1 VKWRIGLSLVTA
13 ALGAMVSLFPV
24 AAAAPGDIVVIP
36 IHGTIDEG
44 MAHLVDRA
52 VTGAEATHAQAVV
65 IDVDTFGGLVSA
77 ATEIRDKLLA
87 APMPVY
93 AYVSGRAW
101 SAGALVTLA
110 ANHIAMA
117 PASSI
122 GAAEP
127 IPKTIK
133 TVSALRGEFA
143 ATAAV
148 RHRNAT
154 LATAM
159 VDATVA
165 APPYKAKGAIL
176 TLTADQAVASHF
188 ADSIAPNRNA
198 ALARWHLDVAR
209 VVTPGYSLGERLV
222 RFATDPT
229 VSGLLLAIGFVG
241 LLIEMQTLHL
251 IAGLIGATALA
262 LFFGS
267 HVYAGFS
274 DNLVVGLAV
283 AGVLGILLEL
293 HVLPGHGVSGI
304 VGVLALISAIVL
316 AFGVPYFYV
325 AAQSISIAIVLS
337 VLLFWIAARLFPQN
351 AFMRRIAFT
360 GVQGRDY
367 VAAPDQTSLIGHAGF
382 ATSFLRPA
390 GVAAIDGKRVD
401 VLTEGDF
408 VAAGSPVVVT
418 RVEGARIFVRPGV

>member
-1 VKWRIGLSLVTA
+1 MTWRIGLSLATA
-13 ALGAMVSLFPV
+13 ALGALLAFVPV
-24 AAAAPGDIVVIP
+24 AAAAPGDVVVVP

-44 MAHLVDRA
+44 MAHMVDRS
-52 VTGAEATHAQAVV
+52 VNDAEATRAAAIV

-93 AYVSGRAW
+93 AFVSGRAW
-101 SAGALVTLA
+101 SAGALVTLS

-127 IPKTIK
+127 IPKTVK

-143 ATAAV
+143 ATASV
-148 RHRNAT
+148 RHRNVT

-159 VDATVA
+159 VDANVA
-165 APPYKAKGAIL
+165 APPYKARGAIL
-176 TLTADQAVASHF
+176 TLTAEQAVNAHF
-188 ADSIAPNRNA
+188 ADAIAPGRPA
-198 ALARWHLDVAR
+198 ALALWHLDVAR

-222 RFATDPT
+222 RFATDPN

-251 IAGLIGATALA
+251 IAGLIGASALA

-283 AGVLGILLEL
+283 IGILGILLEL

-304 VGVLALISAIVL
+304 VGVLALITAIVL
-316 AFGVPYFYV
+316 AFGVPHFYV
-325 AAQSISIAIVLS
+325 AAQALAVAIVLS
-337 VLLFWIAARLFPQN
+337 VIGFWIAAKLFPQN

-360 GVQGRDY
+360 GVQGKDY
-367 VAAPDQTSLIGHAGF
+367 VAAPDRTCLIGHAGI

>member
-1 VKWRIGLSLVTA
+1 LSLAVL
-13 ALGAMVSLFPV
+13 ALGALLALVP
-24 AAAAPGDIVVIP
+24 AAAAGNGDVVVIP

-44 MAHLVDRA
+44 MAHMLDRA
-52 VTGAEATHAQAVV
+52 VTGAEAQHAAAIVL
-65 IDVDTFGGLVSA
+65 DVDTFGGLVSA
-77 ATEIRDKLLA
+77 ATEMRDRLLA
-87 APMPVY
+87 STVPVN

-110 ANHIAMA
+110 ANRITMA

-127 IPKTIK
+127 IPKSIK
-133 TVSALRGEFA
+133 TVSALRSEFA
-143 ATAAV
+143 ATASV
-148 RHRNAT
+148 RHRSVR
-154 LATAM
+154 LAMAM
-159 VDATVA
+159 VDANVNA
-165 APPYKAKGAIL
+165 QPYKNNGAIL
-176 TLTADQAVASHF
+176 TLTAAEATQAGFSDA
-188 ADSIAPNRNA
+188 IAARRGI
-198 ALARWHLDVAR
+198 ALQQWHLDPAREVAAN
-209 VVTPGYSLGERLV
+209 YSFGEQLV
-222 RFATDPT
+222 RFATDPN
-229 VSGLLLAIGFVG
+229 VSGLLLSIGFVG

-251 IAGLIGATALA
+251 IAGTIGVAAFA

-274 DNLVVGLAV
+274 DNLVIGL
-283 AGVLGILLEL
+283 GVLGLIGILLEL
-293 HVLPGHGVSGI
+293 HVMPGHGVAGI
-304 VGVLALISAIVL
+304 VGLLALLTAIVL
-316 AFGVPYFYV
+316 AFGVSFGFV
-325 AAQSISIAIVLS
+325 AAQSLAIAIVLS
-337 VLLFWIAARLFPQN
+337 VVAFWFLARYFPNN

-367 VAAPDQTSLIGHAGF
+367 VAAPDQTNLIGHAGI

>member
-1 VKWRIGLSLVTA
+1 MRLRFGLSLAVL
-13 ALGAMVSLFPV
+13 ALGAVLSLAPTS
-24 AAAAPGDIVVIP
+24 AAAPGDVVVIP

-52 VTGAEATHAQAVV
+52 VTGADAQHAAAIVL
-65 IDVDTFGGLVSA
+65 DVDTFGGLVSA
-77 ATEIRDKLLA
+77 ATEMRDKLLDA
-87 APMPVY
+87 RTPVY

-110 ANHIAMA
+110 ASRIAMSPGA
-117 PASSI
+117 SI

-127 IPKTIK
+127 IPKSIK
-133 TVSALRGEFA
+133 TVSAVRGEFA
-143 ATAAV
+143 ATASV
-148 RHRNAT
+148 RHRNVT
-154 LATAM
+154 LASAM
-159 VDATVA
+159 VDADVA
-165 APPYKAKGAIL
+165 APAYKAKGAIL
-176 TLTADQAVASHF
+176 TLTAGQARTAGIADAVAPRR
-188 ADSIAPNRNA
+188 AIA
-198 ALARWHLDVAR
+198 LEQWHLDPTRTVAAR
-209 VVTPGYSLGERLV
+209 YSLGERIV
-222 RFATDPT
+222 RFATDPN
-229 VSGLLLAIGFVG
+229 VSGLLLSIGFVG
-241 LLIEMQTLHL
+241 LLIEMQTLHG
-251 IAGLIGATALA
+251 IAGLIGISAFA

-274 DNLVVGLAV
+274 DNLVIGLAII
-283 AGVLGILLEL
+283 GILGIVLEL
-293 HVLPGHGVSGI
+293 HVLPGHGVAGI
-304 VGVLALISAIVL
+304 IGILSLATAIVL
-316 AFGVPYFYV
+316 AFGLSYGFV
-325 AAQSISIAIVLS
+325 AAQALAIAIVLS
-337 VLLFWIAARLFPQN
+337 VIGFWFAAKRFPQN

-367 VAAPDQTSLIGHAGF
+367 VAAPDQTELIGHAGI

>member
-1 VKWRIGLSLVTA
+1 MTWRIGLSLATA
-13 ALGAMVSLFPV
+13 ALGALLAFVPV
-24 AAAAPGDIVVIP
+24 AAAAPGDVVVVP

-44 MAHLVDRA
+44 MAHMVDRS
-52 VTGAEATHAQAVV
+52 VNDAEATHAAAIV

-93 AYVSGRAW
+93 AFVSGRAW
-101 SAGALVTLA
+101 SAGALVTLS

-127 IPKTIK
+127 IPKTVK

-143 ATAAV
+143 ATASV
-148 RHRNAT
+148 RHRNVT

-159 VDATVA
+159 VDANVA
-165 APPYKAKGAIL
+165 APPYKARGAIL
-176 TLTADQAVASHF
+176 TLTAEQAVNAHF
-188 ADSIAPNRNA
+188 ADAIAPRRPA
-198 ALARWHLDVAR
+198 ALALWHLDVAR

-222 RFATDPT
+222 RFATDPN

-251 IAGLIGATALA
+251 IAGLIGASALA
-262 LFFGS
+262 FFFGS

-283 AGVLGILLEL
+283 IGILGILLEL

-304 VGVLALISAIVL
+304 VGVLALITAIVL

-325 AAQSISIAIVLS
+325 AAQALAVAIVLS
-337 VLLFWIAARLFPQN
+337 VIGCWIAAKLFPQN

-360 GVQGRDY
+360 GVQGKDY
-367 VAAPDQTSLIGHAGF
+367 VAAPDQTGLIGHAGI